1 MEKRYVLLEEAMKV
15 IGAGELPV
23 ERAFDAVR
31 VAVPKTGEID
41 EAWIYHVEKRATYTS
56 ADFPVDIPKGNR
68 IAVKVR
74 GKNTSEIA
82 LRLKITVEL
91 RDPDGIV
98 RQKRD
103 FTRWTGAGL
112 TIESDWTLHQVLD
125 KYGTWVIFGRLEE
138 V

>member
-1 MEKRYVLLEEAMKV
+1 MGKRYVLLEEAMKIV
-15 IGAGELPV
+15 GELPV
-23 ERAFDAVR
+23 ERTFDAVR
-31 VAVPKTGEID
+31 VVVPVPKTGEID
-41 EAWIYHVEKRATYTS
+41 EAWIYHVERRATYSS
-56 ADFPVDIPKGNR
+56 ADFPVEIPKGDR
-68 IAVKVR
+68 IAVNIR

-82 LRLKITVEL
+82 LQLKITVEL

-112 TIESDWTLHQVLD
+112 TIESDWTLYQVLD
-125 KYGTWVIFGRLEE
+125 KPGTWVIFGRLEE